1 MESSRQSRATLV
13 IFTSDNG
20 ADLNARERAGE
31 ACQVPHLALVSEW
44 VGVDSV
50 HVAHAQGQVAH
61 VVNAQGQV
69 THVAHA
75 QGQVDPSSVASRR
88 PLKEVRLT
96 FSNIRDFNPRNA
108 VANHCLVEQQKTWQ
122 GGEAQAN
129 N

>member
-1 MESSRQSRATLV
+1 M

-31 ACQVPHLALVSEW
+31 ACQVPHLALVSQW
-44 VGVDSV
+44 VGVDPV
-50 HVAHAQGQVAH
+50 HVANAQDQVAH
-61 VVNAQGQV
+61 I
-69 THVAHA
+69 AHA

-108 VANHCLVEQQKTWQ
+108 VANHRLVEQQKTRQ
-122 GGEAQAN
+122 GGEA
-129 N
+129 